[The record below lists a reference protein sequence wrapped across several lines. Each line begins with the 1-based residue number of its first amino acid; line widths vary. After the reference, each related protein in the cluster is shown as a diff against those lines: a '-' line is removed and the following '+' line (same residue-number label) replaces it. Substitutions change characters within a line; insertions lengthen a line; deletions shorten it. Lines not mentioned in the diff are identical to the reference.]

1 MRTVV
6 EEVQAEVSD
15 PNPQYNFGYSVA
27 DSITGDSKTREE
39 TRDGDVV
46 TGSYTVAD
54 PDGRI
59 RRVTYT
65 AGNILFWNNFKS
77 ISFYLSWFRQKLYTF

>member
-1 MRTVV
+1 V

>member
-1 MRTVV
+1 VRTVV

-65 AGNILFWNNFKS
+65 AGNILLCF
-77 ISFYLSWFRQKLYTF
+77 

>member
-65 AGNILFWNNFKS
+65 AGNLLFWNILKS
-77 ISFYLSWFRQKLYTF
+77 ISLYLSWFRQQFHTL

>member
-1 MRTVV
+1 MRTIV
-6 EEVQAEVSD
+6 EEVQAETVD

-27 DSITGDSKTREE
+27 DTITGDSKTREE
-39 TRDGDVV
+39 HRDGDVV

-65 AGNILFWNNFKS
+65 AGNCYRNVFWKVLDILNA
-77 ISFYLSWFRQKLYTF
+77 

>member
-1 MRTVV
+1 MRTIV
-6 EEVQAEVSD
+6 EEVQAETVD

-27 DSITGDSKTREE
+27 DTITGDSKTREE
-39 TRDGDVV
+39 HRDGDVV

-65 AGNILFWNNFKS
+65 AGNCYRNVL
-77 ISFYLSWFRQKLYTF
+77 

>member
-1 MRTVV
+1 VRTVV
-6 EEVQAEVSD
+6 EEFQAEVSD

-65 AGNILFWNNFKS
+65 AGNLMF
-77 ISFYLSWFRQKLYTF
+77 